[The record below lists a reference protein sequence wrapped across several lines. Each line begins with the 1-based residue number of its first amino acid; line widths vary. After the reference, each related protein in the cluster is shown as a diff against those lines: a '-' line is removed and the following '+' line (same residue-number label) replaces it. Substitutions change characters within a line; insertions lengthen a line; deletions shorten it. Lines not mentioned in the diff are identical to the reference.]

1 MILNQDLSDELDII
15 NHVNLLAF
23 DRSTGTVE
31 ESKAISYIQEEL
43 EKVNIPSQREYFSY
57 VGPKRVFMRIAYLI
71 LLTYFL
77 VYRLWLFIAIF
88 FAIKYSSKRARDFSF
103 IEKESSKNLVVN
115 IPARRTG
122 KKQPVLILSAHYD
135 SFSSSLPYRLQ
146 NVFFFLFRIIILP
159 YFFLTAGFSFYFI
172 LDYFNPLTN
181 KVLVI
186 NLAILT
192 TLIEFVIVIMTFLL
206 IYNNQKS
213 KGSIDNASGVSIL
226 IELAKVLK
234 RSPLNNLNVIILFCG
249 AEEWGLKGSQAFWQT
264 HLTELNEKYDL
275 NKSYNLNIDM
285 VGSYIGL
292 LDKTGLN
299 KKKRLNTTLND
310 LLEQSAK
317 ELNIP
322 IVKFNKIRGPK
333 SDYKS
338 FLSLAKR
345 TRTSFQVAFI
355 HSEKDSKYIHS
366 SKDTPDKCSNKILN
380 GCLDICY
387 KTISYLDS

>member
-1 MILNQDLSDELDII
+1 MNQDLSDKLDII

-57 VGPKRVFMRIAYLI
+57 VGPKRVFMRLAYLI

-77 VYRLWLFIAIF
+77 VYRLWLFVAVF
-88 FAIKYSSKRARDFSF
+88 FAIKYSSKRFRDFSF
-103 IEKESSKNLVVN
+103 IEKEGSKNLVVN

-122 KKQPVLILSAHYD
+122 NKQPVLILSAHYD
-135 SFSSSLPYRLQ
+135 SFSSSLPYKMQ
-146 NVFFFLFRIIILP
+146 NVFFSLFRIIILP
-159 YFFLTAGFSFYFI
+159 YFILNLGFSFYFI

-186 NLAILT
+186 NLAIFT
-192 TLIEFVIVIMTFLL
+192 TLIEFVIVTMIFLL

-226 IELAKVLK
+226 IELAKILK
-234 RSPLNNLNVIILFCG
+234 RSPLNNLNVIILFSG
-249 AEEWGLKGSQAFWQT
+249 AEEWGLKGSQAFWKT
-264 HLTELNEKYDL
+264 HLKELYEKYDL

-292 LDKTGLN
+292 LDKTGLI
-299 KKKRLNTTLND
+299 KKKKLNTNLND

-322 IVKFNKIRGPK
+322 IVKYSKIRGPK
-333 SDYKS
+333 SDYIS

-345 TRTSFQVAFI
+345 TRTSFQVACI

>member
-1 MILNQDLSDELDII
+1 
-15 NHVNLLAF
+15 
-23 DRSTGTVE
+23 
-31 ESKAISYIQEEL
+31 
-43 EKVNIPSQREYFSY
+43 
-57 VGPKRVFMRIAYLI
+57 MRLAYLI

-88 FAIKYSSKRARDFSF
+88 FAIKYSSKTARDFSF
-103 IEKESSKNLVVN
+103 IEKEGSKNLVVN

-135 SFSSSLPYRLQ
+135 SFSSSLPYRIQ
-146 NVFFFLFRIIILP
+146 NVLFFLFKIIILP
-159 YFFLTAGFSFYFI
+159 YFILTAGFSFYFI

-206 IYNNQKS
+206 IYDNQKS

-338 FLSLAKR
+338 FISLAKR

-355 HSEKDSKYIHS
+355 HSKKDSKYIHS